1 VLGFGVAAVA
11 ALVGL
16 FVWGPL
22 RPLLESA
29 GTRTGQVEENIPD
42 LAVLPPE
49 EPPPATGAA
58 ESPAG
63 EPLSGGEGET
73 QVGTVAG
80 EQPTGGETPEVTEAV
95 TVPSD
100 EGAAA
105 REREAAAAEA
115 LAAARASAESDR
127 NSATTAQRDARAARA
142 DELFEDDFANVTR
155 QLEAANRA
163 FNGGRYE
170 VASTGYSNVARGF
183 GSLTQRARTALARGG
198 SGALAAKV
206 AMEVQRDSAR
216 AAGAVDKAPQGLI
229 SANIVANQAQAQFE
243 QGNYDEATGLF
254 RQAGELYTGAL
265 AVALGRIAV
274 ERPTEQAQPTQEPPT
289 EPEVEPAADT
299 AAAPADTGA
308 APADT
313 GAAAAVPPPE
323 EAAPETVLT
332 PEQIVAGMVAR
343 FRVLLEAENE
353 SAISSELYKGEIP
366 GNDRRILNAIFGGA
380 DEIEITRFDP
390 ELNVDGNRAR
400 ADIQLR
406 MRFRQGTTRE
416 WRQRDLK
423 LRLDFESSGPA
434 EWRLRRLDI

>member
-1 VLGFGVAAVA
+1 MLGFGVAAVA

-29 GTRTGQVEENIPD
+29 GTRTGPVEENIPD

-49 EPPPATGAA
+49 EQPPATSAA
-58 ESPAG
+58 EEAAG
-63 EPLSGGEGET
+63 DPLPSGERET

-80 EQPTGGETPEVTEAV
+80 EQPTGGDTPEATEAV
-95 TVPSD
+95 TVPTD
-100 EGAAA
+100 ERVAA
-105 REREAAAAEA
+105 REREDAAAEA
-115 LAAARASAESDR
+115 LAAARASAESGR
-127 NSATTAQRDARAARA
+127 NSAATAQRDARATRA

-155 QLEAANRA
+155 QLEAANRS
-163 FNGGRYE
+163 FSGGRYE
-170 VASTGYSNVARGF
+170 AASTGYSNVARGF

-216 AAGAVDKAPQGLI
+216 AAGAVDRAPQGLI

-254 RQAGELYTGAL
+254 RQAGELYAGAL
-265 AVALGRIAV
+265 AVALGRVAV

-289 EPEVEPAADT
+289 EPEAEVEPAADT

-308 APADT
+308 APGEAEPQPEET
-313 GAAAAVPPPE
+313 PPE
-323 EAAPETVLT
+323 TAVA
-332 PEQIVAGMVAR
+332 PEQIVTEMVDL

-353 SAISSELYKGEIP
+353 AAISRELYKGEIP
-366 GNDRRILNAIFGGA
+366 GRDRRIFDAIFGGA
-380 DEIEITRFDP
+380 DEIEVSRFDR
-390 ELNVDGNRAR
+390 EINVDGNRAR

-423 LRLDFESSGPA
+423 LRLDFESSGPG
-434 EWRLRRLDI
+434 EWRLRRLATS